1 MCVVRHDQ
9 SAEQDCHDAGQVDS
23 LKTDFL
29 IVIVIDS
36 VADPDPSDPYFS
48 GLLDP
53 DPLVRC
59 TDPDPYIIKQK

>member
-9 SAEQDCHDAGQVDS
+9 PAEQDCHDAGQVDS
-23 LKTDFL
+23 LETDF
-29 IVIVIDS
+29 VIVLSTVLRIQILRIHI
-36 VADPDPSDPYFS
+36 FW